1 MSLDDHRKQ
10 ISDAKLAAILKAGL
24 KHFLKHGFS
33 RAVVADIACDADV
46 STATLYKHFRSKEE
60 LFAAVVADAAQS
72 AAGYADFA
80 QMEGSAAEILR
91 KIVERY
97 FTVQFDNRVN
107 DLHRIVIGEVAT
119 SPKLAREMYQ
129 YVVERRH
136 ESFRQVLEAMIARG
150 LLRPHNT
157 ALSAT
162 FATGMVKELAIWPA
176 LFDPAYKLPDD
187 IDRQITTAIEL
198 FLATY
203 GTQNEPVFAE
213 G

>member
-1 MSLDDHRKQ
+1 MSFAEHRKSA
-10 ISDAKLAAILKAGL
+10 SDAKLAAILDAGM
-24 KHFLKHGFS
+24 KHFLKQGFS

-60 LFAAVVADAAQS
+60 LFAAVVVDAAQS
-72 AAGYADFA
+72 AAGYADFSR
-80 QMEGSAAEILR
+80 MEGSAAEILM

-97 FTVQFDNRVN
+97 LEVQFDNRVN

-119 SPKLAREMYQ
+119 APKLAKEMFQ

-136 ESFRQVLEAMIARG
+136 ESFRLVLEAMIARG
-150 LLRPHNT
+150 LLRPHDT

-162 FATGMVKELAIWPA
+162 FATGMIKELVIWPA
-176 LFDPAYKLPDD
+176 LFDPAYRPPPEMTRK
-187 IDRQITTAIEL
+187 IQTAIEL
-198 FLATY
+198 FLTTY
-203 GTQNEPVFAE
+203 GMQNEPVFAE